1 MRLEARTVAP
11 PSLDKVKMEDRKR
24 PSGHDDAPPAKR
36 QAVTVNGARSHP
48 DADMPWKDDIEV
60 RPRAPQTLPR
70 QPTTLMPIDVQAYQ
84 KDAILR
90 QMREYKRE
98 KATLEAQLAD
108 VESRSAFHDQEL
120 RTLDTWFDQLVD
132 EIKILSG
139 ERVTGD
145 ASSREVPPPLLFED
159 SESFRKHLSK
169 RKDTILASLSG
180 LFAKYPPRSPDV
192 ADLEHQLS
200 QLLAAQKEHV
210 VQSQKIM
217 SEKEQLSD
225 RLDTATHRYLVA
237 EKKIDR
243 FKSQQVQK
251 LEQSAVATT
260 TKEDTPS
267 SGVKKEANGTT
278 PEPAA
283 SEELE
288 TARAQA
294 VAEASKRKAQLDD
307 VEKENKK
314 LTEELSALK
323 VKLTGL
329 SDDDY
334 AKTDLFKALKSQH
347 EDVIKRI
354 NHLEATNIQLR
365 EEVQKYQA
373 ERTAY
378 RIKIDDESRSSL
390 AESESAVSQAE
401 ANLARIRN
409 ARDELVARNNILET
423 SHRDSEASVSQS
435 KELVGACESRIAA
448 LESECERLRLQI
460 GERKPDG
467 EPMETD
473 ASPEQLRAKIANLET
488 QLKLLSGELPS
499 MEAAWKKAQATAGKK
514 IVDVAAW
521 EENVARANADKAKA
535 DQKFFAAMKAKGE
548 MEQQIRILRLQASK
562 STEVVTQLKE
572 ADSLSRSLVDKLEKQ
587 TAEMRSQMDELS
599 AQHRQLQ
606 SKVSEGAISSERVC
620 TQIAEFK
627 KIVEAKDTAFLAA
640 RHTQREACTERDGLA
655 AQVSGL
661 KEQVAVWKKK
671 SKGEQSAD
679 VALMETMLQCQ
690 ICKSRVKNTCIKTCG
705 HLFCHDCVQDRLTNR
720 ARKCPSCGKAFGGND
735 TMRVH

>member
-1 MRLEARTVAP
+1 MTCF
-11 PSLDKVKMEDRKR
+11 
-24 PSGHDDAPPAKR
+24 
-36 QAVTVNGARSHP
+36 T
-48 DADMPWKDDIEV
+48 ADCC
-60 RPRAPQTLPR
+60 
-70 QPTTLMPIDVQAYQ
+70 
-84 KDAILR
+84 
-90 QMREYKRE
+90 
-98 KATLEAQLAD
+98 QLI
-108 VESRSAFHDQEL
+108 
-120 RTLDTWFDQLVD
+120 D
-132 EIKILSG
+132 EIRILSG
-139 ERVTGD
+139 ERLSGD
-145 ASSREVPPPLLFED
+145 SSSREVPAALLFED
-159 SESFRKHLSK
+159 NESFRKHLSK
-169 RKDTILASLSG
+169 RKDTILSSLSG
-180 LFAKYPPRSPDV
+180 LFAKYPPQSPDV
-192 ADLEHQLS
+192 ADLEKQLS
-200 QLLAAQKEHV
+200 QLLVAQKEHV
-210 VQSQKIM
+210 AHSQKIM
-217 SEKEQLSD
+217 TEKEQLSD

-260 TKEDTPS
+260 TREETPS
-267 SGVKKEANGTT
+267 TGAKKEATNGTT
-278 PEPAA
+278 PEPAV

-307 VEKENKK
+307 VERENKK

-347 EDVIKRI
+347 EDTIKRI
-354 NHLEATNIQLR
+354 NNLEATNIQLR

-401 ANLARIRN
+401 ANLARIRS
-409 ARDELVARNNILET
+409 ARDELMAKNNILET
-423 SHRDSEASVSQS
+423 SHKDSEASISQS

-460 GERKPDG
+460 GERQPE
-467 EPMETD
+467 EPMETDD
-473 ASPEQLRAKIANLET
+473 ASPEQLRSKIATLEN
-488 QLKLLSGELPS
+488 QLKHLSGELPS
-499 MEAAWKKAQATAGKK
+499 MEAAWKKAQAIAGKK

-548 MEQQIRILRLQASK
+548 MEHQIRILRLQATK
-562 STEVVTQLKE
+562 SIEVVSQLKE

-587 TAEMRSQMDELS
+587 TAEMRLQMDELS

-606 SKVSEGAISSERVC
+606 QKVNENAITAEGQT
-620 TQIAEFK
+620 TQIAELK
-627 KIVEAKDTAFLAA
+627 KAVEAKDAAYLTA

-655 AQVSGL
+655 AQVDGL
-661 KEQVAVWKKK
+661 KEQIQVWKKK
-671 SKGEQSAD
+671 SKGEQSSD

-720 ARKCPSCGKAFGGND
+720 ARKCPNCGKAFGSND
-735 TMRVH
+735 TMRVHL